1 MGCRVFVALGLSL
14 AFCLTPAAALAEE
27 GEGGLGLKG
36 EAEAKEKVGEAGG
49 AEVSVRSTGDA
60 VTVAKV
66 MSRMAATGYG
76 AGGAVTVIGVSWKDL
91 CMSPC
96 TFKLEPGMHEIMVYG
111 DGVSGASQKFDFR
124 EGKHHLLVK
133 PGSSAL
139 SLGGVW
145 VTALG
150 VTAGV
155 LGATFLIIDADEYPW
170 ALPVTI
176 GGAVGI
182 GGGIAMIVAGS
193 TSLAKD
199 PAPPAASRGRRLAT
213 PTLSYSG
220 RF

>member
-1 MGCRVFVALGLSL
+1 MGCRVFVALGLWL
-14 AFCLTPAAALAEE
+14 ACVLTPGAALAEE
-27 GEGGLGLKG
+27 GGGGLGLKG
-36 EAEAKEKVGEAGG
+36 EAAPPSKEREAGG
-49 AEVSVRSTGDA
+49 AEISVRSTGDS

-76 AGGAVTVIGVSWKDL
+76 AGGAVTVIGVAWKDI

-111 DGVSGASQKFDFR
+111 SGVTGATEKFDFR

-170 ALPVTI
+170 ALPLTI
-176 GGAVGI
+176 GGAAGI
-182 GGGIAMIVAGS
+182 GGGIAMMVAGS

-199 PAPPAASRGRRLAT
+199 PAPPSASRARRLAT